1 MLVAGLGNRY
11 IASDAIG
18 PLAVRDITVTRH
30 IKELDPALFGSLGS
44 ATVSAIAPGVIG
56 QTGIEAVEIIRGA
69 AENVSPGR
77 DRCPCGK
84 EH

>member
-1 MLVAGLGNRY
+1 MAGLGNRY

-56 QTGIEAVEIIRGA
+56 QTGIEAVEITA
-69 AENVSPGR
+69 ARRKTCLQG
-77 DRCPCGK
+77 
-84 EH
+84 